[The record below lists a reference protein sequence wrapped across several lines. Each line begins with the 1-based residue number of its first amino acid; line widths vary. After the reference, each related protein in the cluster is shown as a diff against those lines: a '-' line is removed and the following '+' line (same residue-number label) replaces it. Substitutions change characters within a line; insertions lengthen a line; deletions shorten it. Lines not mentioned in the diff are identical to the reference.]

1 MTRIKKGRRVAGAP
15 RMSRYRVVAWWPKQ
29 AGFDITVDADS
40 KPMARRAAENAAA
53 LCGWEISRPNRIDI
67 TKVAAND
74 GRPRRRA

>member
-1 MTRIKKGRRVAGAP
+1 VKRVKKGRRRDGAP
-15 RMSRYRVVAWWPKQ
+15 RMHRYRVVAWWPGQ

-67 TKVAAND
+67 ARVSEAA
-74 GRPRRRA
+74 GRPRRQS